1 MIQLELDDFERSQ
14 YEEKISDLEYEIDR
28 LKDQLSEKD
37 GVIEDREARIEHLE
51 NALDAIAY
59 DAREAL
65 R

>member
-1 MIQLELDDFERSQ
+1 MIQLELDNFERSQ

-28 LKDQLSEKD
+28 LKNQLSEKD

-59 DAREAL
+59 DAKEAL